1 MSRKPSAAQ
10 SRQTVPR
17 VLMADKKEIGL
28 TINMHLFRHIAAQI
42 WLHSHPGQHEVV
54 KRLLGHSAL
63 SQTLNVYAGFEAGT
77 SARLFAEVIE
87 AARRK

>member
-1 MSRKPSAAQ
+1 
-10 SRQTVPR
+10 
-17 VLMADKKEIGL
+17 MADKKEIGL